1 MAEWCRPQ
9 RQRLFGPAG
18 LVDHGLRCVTLLGA
32 AGDQQEVCHCK
43 QEAVSSTNRL
53 SGPPARLLQAG
64 GVTPETLVG
73 LARRL
78 PLLLRPFQLPI
89 EALQCG
95 SGLVGPN
102 RCLTVVA
109 VADSHQDGNVS
120 ESFLDVSNVFIE
132 LPFLLSCERMSF
144 RGSGH
149 CFSL

>member
-1 MAEWCRPQ
+1 M
-9 RQRLFGPAG
+9 
-18 LVDHGLRCVTLLGA
+18 
-32 AGDQQEVCHCK
+32 
-43 QEAVSSTNRL
+43 
-53 SGPPARLLQAG
+53 
-64 GVTPETLVG
+64 TPETLVG

-149 CFSL
+149 CFSLASQDSLFAARSVGRTETVDLVRVQLWRV